1 MSDVPAGSTPL
12 FHIEF
17 ATTDYGLRAW
27 VTGVNGT
34 LDTTLAYWRTIAEE
48 VRRLPPKG
56 LLVVDDMEGEP
67 PPPGQLLEFVQAMQG
82 QGMEA
87 VRIAYVERHADQLA
101 QVEFAGLLAN
111 EHGFN
116 ARVFADETAAA
127 LWLRYGER

>member
-1 MSDVPAGSTPL
+1 MAGAADGPV

-17 ATTDYGLRAW
+17 TGTDYGLRAW
-27 VTGVNGT
+27 VTGVNGS
-34 LDTTLAYWRTIAEE
+34 LETTLECWRTIAEE
-48 VRRLPPKG
+48 VRRQPPRG

-67 PPPGQLLEFVQAMQG
+67 PPPDQLLEFVQAMQG

-87 VRIAYVERHADQLA
+87 VRIAYVERHAEQIP

-111 EHGFN
+111 EHGFE
-116 ARVFADETAAA
+116 ARIFADETAAA